1 MEAGI
6 VGLGKMG
13 ANMALRLLR
22 DGHRVV
28 ATDLDVEARRG
39 LAEQGAT
46 VTEDVG
52 ALVGAIHPPRVVWLM
67 LPAGNVTESVMDEIL
82 PLLEPGDILVD
93 GGNSYWKD
101 SLRRGGKA
109 DALGVRFADCGVSG
123 GVWGLESGFNL
134 MLGCSKE
141 VLDPLRP
148 ALETLSAGAG
158 YLRVGPVGSGHF
170 VKMIH
175 NGIEYAMLEAYGEGF
190 EALASF
196 PHADIDLEAVAAL
209 WQDGSVIRSWLLELA
224 RLALTRDPRLENVK
238 GYVEDSGMG
247 RWTVDYAVEQ
257 AIPLPAIT
265 AALFARFASRQ
276 EDGFAARLAA
286 ALRKEFGGHA
296 VVEKEL

>member
-28 ATDLDVEARRG
+28 ATDLDAEARRG
-39 LAEQGAT
+39 LSEQGAT
-46 VTEDVG
+46 VTEDIH
-52 ALVGAIHPPRVVWLM
+52 ALVGATRPPRTVWLM
-67 LPAGNVTESVMDEIL
+67 LPAGNVTESVINEIL
-82 PLLEPGDILVD
+82 PLLQPGDVLVD
-93 GGNSYWKD
+93 AGNSYWKD
-101 SLRRGGKA
+101 SMRRGAKA

-134 MLGCSKE
+134 MLGCSLE
-141 VLDPLRP
+141 VLDSLRP
-148 ALETLSAGAG
+148 ALESLAGGSG

-170 VKMIH
+170 VKMVH

-196 PHADIDLEAVAAL
+196 PHADIDLEATAAL

-276 EDGFAARLAA
+276 EDSFAARLAA